1 MIHTRQP
8 GSDSYGGTLR
18 ETVFSGAMRTG
29 LCRQKNPNTNLCYL
43 PLDASF
49 ANVQK
54 GRRKMFIR
62 PNHSIEYRN
71 WAYCCSA
78 IHRCQFLLDYYSAG
92 KTPDMYGH
100 SILRQRGRT
109 EFLKYCLKKA
119 RMLSRNI
126 DRYTQLRDKLAAGL
140 DAPESHLLQAEEM
153 LDMIGNVIEI
163 TPRHSREKR
172 FTTLAGCSSDGT
184 FLKTQD
190 DEEDDEEFDA
200 YKLLSF
206 GYGR

>member
-1 MIHTRQP
+1 
-8 GSDSYGGTLR
+8 
-18 ETVFSGAMRTG
+18 
-29 LCRQKNPNTNLCYL
+29 
-43 PLDASF
+43 
-49 ANVQK
+49 
-54 GRRKMFIR
+54 MFIR

-78 IHRCQFLLDYYSAG
+78 IQSCQFLLNYYSAG
-92 KTPDMYGH
+92 KTPDISGH
-100 SILRQRGRT
+100 FILKQHGRT
-109 EFLKYCLKKA
+109 GLLEHCLKKA
-119 RMLSRNI
+119 RRLSRKI
-126 DRYTQLRDKLAAGL
+126 ARYTQLRDKLAAGL

-163 TPRHSREKR
+163 TPRHSRKKR